1 MAKVTKYQDRNRAI
15 EATLEKYR
23 ILRGYAKLQMGD
35 CLNMTY
41 NTARTKLRAPDK
53 LTIGDIRTAIVSL
66 KIPAAEIAQAI
77 FGDEV
82 DNE

>member
-23 ILRGYAKLQMGD
+23 ILRGYGKLQMGD

-41 NTARTKLRAPDK
+41 NTARTKLRAPDR
-53 LTIGDIRTAIVSL
+53 LTIGDIRTAMVSTPL
-66 KIPAAEIAQAI
+66 ASTKRKT
-77 FGDEV
+77 G
-82 DNE
+82 